1 MSAPD
6 VQGPSEPPPHVP
18 SAEADQAATVQVH
31 PYTAGRNATATR
43 STAATL
49 GAVLALVAGV
59 CGLVLIGFIILV
71 LVSLNSYGSN
81 K

>member
-1 MSAPD
+1 
-6 VQGPSEPPPHVP
+6 
-18 SAEADQAATVQVH
+18 VH